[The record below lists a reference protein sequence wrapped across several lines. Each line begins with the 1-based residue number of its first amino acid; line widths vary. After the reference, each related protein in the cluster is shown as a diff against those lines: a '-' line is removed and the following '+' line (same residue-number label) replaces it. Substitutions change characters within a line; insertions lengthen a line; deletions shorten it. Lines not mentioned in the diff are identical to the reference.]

1 MTFYEH
7 HKPEPPKRN
16 RRNGHNGAAHAEAPA
31 EVNLVCMSEVTPR
44 PIDWLWLGR
53 LARRKLTLIT
63 GDPDLGKSQ
72 IGLDMIARIT
82 TARPWPD
89 EAGGSAPLGDCVIL
103 SAEDAAADTLHPR
116 LEAADSD
123 LGRVHTVK
131 SVIRRDHDGKPHL
144 ACKATS
150 NSWAKRSNRSA
161 T

>member
-16 RRNGHNGAAHAEAPA
+16 GRNGHNGAAHAEAPA

-72 IGLDMIARIT
+72 IGLAHYDGATVAR
-82 TARPWPD
+82 R
-89 EAGGSAPLGDCVIL
+89 GRRKR
-103 SAEDAAADTLHPR
+103 AAWRLRHP
-116 LEAADSD
+116 
-123 LGRVHTVK
+123 
-131 SVIRRDHDGKPHL
+131 
-144 ACKATS
+144 
-150 NSWAKRSNRSA
+150 
-161 T
+161 

>member
-1 MTFYEH
+1 
-7 HKPEPPKRN
+7 
-16 RRNGHNGAAHAEAPA
+16 
-31 EVNLVCMSEVTPR
+31 MSEVTPR

-63 GDPDLGKSQ
+63 GDRDLGKKP

-116 LEAADSD
+116 LEAADAD

-150 NSWAKRSNRSA
+150 NSLAKRSNRSA

>member
-16 RRNGHNGAAHAEAPA
+16 RRNGNGAAHAEAPA

-72 IGLDMIARIT
+72 NWPRHDRAHYDGATVAR
-82 TARPWPD
+82 R
-89 EAGGSAPLGDCVIL
+89 
-103 SAEDAAADTLHPR
+103 
-116 LEAADSD
+116 
-123 LGRVHTVK
+123 GR
-131 SVIRRDHDGKPHL
+131 R
-144 ACKATS
+144 
-150 NSWAKRSNRSA
+150 
-161 T
+161 